1 MDISISAEILQLVFG
16 TILRANKM
24 RIETRVTDLLCVCH
38 RWYNIGAGLLWRDIV
53 LTNQQINEFAK
64 CNGRLAHSTLSLSLR
79 IDSTCYRLDFSRI
92 PAVDMDIE
100 AASEAT
106 EKLWT
111 ALRRLP
117 QQLSR
122 MHQLTT
128 FSLKVQAQTS
138 GAAAK
143 GFVLRS
149 EDIVS
154 VIQGLPR
161 TVKNLELDTHSYDRT
176 SQDSSEHHIC
186 SAIGSRLS
194 KLRHLRVRLARMCSE
209 LLEASTQLRPSPES
223 GKGRTPALDIVINTI
238 DYQNESRAT
247 ICGTP
252 YEGRKWAPGN
262 NFKDKGE
269 DLGRTLVRD
278 FSNIIAGHA
287 SCNFNTLSIVEA
299 RRLRSGGGAR
309 DRRFSTIIKREIL
322 AQKTTRT
329 PFSCIDHRKHI
340 WHIRTRDQNGQDHD
354 NIGNI
359 YDLIELAE
367 GRPWINTVEGSR
379 FPTAYFN
386 EDQRFKHVGKR
397 LPVIRDKENHMKL
410 EDSNTML
417 WQKEEKCG
425 RTLLHQEEV
434 DGLEEARCVL
444 RDMTDAEL
452 RREHQNAN

>member
-1 MDISISAEILQLVFG
+1 MKLPKEILAL
-16 TILRANKM
+16 ILRKLRNIS
-24 RIETRVTDLLCVCH
+24 RLPDDQRFTDALVVCE
-38 RWYNIGAGLLWRDIV
+38 LWRSVGESLIWTDIV
-53 LTNQQINEFAK
+53 LKDQQIVDFVD
-64 CNGRLAHSTLSLSLR
+64 CSDRLAHSTLSLTLT
-79 IDSTCYRLDFSRI
+79 IDPTCYRLDFSRI

-122 MHQLTT
+122 MHQLIT
-128 FSLKVQAQTS
+128 FSLKVQAQTC
-138 GAAAK
+138 GPAAD
-143 GFVLRS
+143 GFFLRS

-154 VIQGLPR
+154 VIQGLPP
-161 TVKNLELDTHSYDRT
+161 TVKNLEIDTHSYDRT
-176 SQDSSEHHIC
+176 SEDSSEYHIC
-186 SAIGSRLS
+186 PVISSRQS

-209 LLEASTQLRPSPES
+209 LLGVPTQLRPSPES
-223 GKGRTPALDIVINTI
+223 ANRRVSALDIVINTI
-238 DYQNESRAT
+238 DYENESKAT
-247 ICGTP
+247 TCGTP
-252 YEGRKWAPGN
+252 YEGRNWAPGN
-262 NFKDKGE
+262 NVRGKGE

-278 FSNIIAGHA
+278 FSGIISNHD
-287 SCNFNTLSIVEA
+287 SCNISTLSVVEA
-299 RRLRSGGGAR
+299 RRLGSGGGAR

-329 PFSCIDHRKHI
+329 PFSRVDHRKPI
-340 WHIRTRDQNGQDHD
+340 WHIRTRDQKGQDHD

-379 FPTAYFN
+379 FPAAYFN
-386 EDQRFKHVGKR
+386 EDQRFKHVGVM
-397 LPVIRDKENHMKL
+397 LPVIRDKESHMQL
-410 EDSNTML
+410 EQSIFML
-417 WQKEEKCG
+417 WQKEEKSG

-434 DGLEEARCVL
+434 DGLEEARCVM

-452 RREHQNAN
+452 RRAQSQNT

>member
-1 MDISISAEILQLVFG
+1 MDTSIPADVLQLVLA
-16 TILRANKM
+16 TIIRANKV
-24 RIETRVTDLLCVCH
+24 RIETKFTGLLCVCQ
-38 RWYNIGAGLLWRDIV
+38 RWRNIGAGLLWRDIV
-53 LTNQQINEFAK
+53 LTNQQINDFAN
-64 CNGRLAHSTLSLSLR
+64 CIGTFAHCTLSLTLR
-79 IDSTCYRLDFSRI
+79 IDPTCYRLDFSRI
-92 PAVDMDIE
+92 PAVDMDVE

-128 FSLKVQAQTS
+128 FSLKVQAQTC
-138 GAAAK
+138 GPAAK
-143 GFVLRS
+143 GFFLRS

-154 VIQGLPR
+154 VIQGLPP

-209 LLEASTQLRPSPES
+209 LLEVPTQLRPSPES
-223 GKGRTPALDIVINTI
+223 GKGCIPALDIVINTI
-238 DYQNESRAT
+238 DYENESKAT
-247 ICGTP
+247 TCGTP

-262 NFKDKGE
+262 NVRDKGE

-278 FSNIIAGHA
+278 FSSIVAGHA

-299 RRLRSGGGAR
+299 RRLRPAGGAC

-329 PFSCIDHRKHI
+329 PFSRVDHRKPI
-340 WHIRTRDQNGQDHD
+340 WHIRTRDKKSQDHD

-367 GRPWINTVEGSR
+367 GRPWINTAEGSR
-379 FPTAYFN
+379 FPAAYFN
-386 EDQRFKHVGKR
+386 EDLRFKHMGVR
-397 LPVIRDKENHMKL
+397 LPVIRDKESHMQL
-410 EDSNTML
+410 EQSIFML
-417 WQKEEKCG
+417 WEKEKKCG

-434 DGLEEARCVL
+434 DGLEEARCIM
-444 RDMTDAEL
+444 RDTTDAEL
-452 RREHQNAN
+452 RREQNQNT